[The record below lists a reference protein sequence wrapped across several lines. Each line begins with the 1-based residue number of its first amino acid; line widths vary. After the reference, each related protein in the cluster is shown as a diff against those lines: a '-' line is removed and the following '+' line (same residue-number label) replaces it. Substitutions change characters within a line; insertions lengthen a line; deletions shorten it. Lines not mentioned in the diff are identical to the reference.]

1 MLKTLCAP
9 GKGPRV
15 VRLLEVVSSEDAVSV
30 AQHTPRQSTGALL
43 YGVLPKTACSVK
55 RGIHQLS
62 TKLPSLLHSCAG
74 RKGAENPLP
83 VPLCGRQGWHWGGG
97 RAQDGLQTGQ
107 CVILTLAPFA
117 SLIAVSEL
125 VEREIIC

>member
-1 MLKTLCAP
+1 MSRALCAP
-9 GKGPRV
+9 GKAPRV

-62 TKLPSLLHSCAG
+62 TKLPSLLHSSAG
-74 RKGAENPLP
+74 RKGAENPSA
-83 VPLCGRQGWHWGGG
+83 VPLRGRQGWHWGGTGTG
-97 RAQDGLQTGQ
+97 RSAHRAVRDFNT
-107 CVILTLAPFA
+107 CPFC
-117 SLIAVSEL
+117 LL
-125 VEREIIC
+125 DCRL

>member
-1 MLKTLCAP
+1 MSRALCAP
-9 GKGPRV
+9 GKAPRV

-62 TKLPSLLHSCAG
+62 TKLPSLLHSSAG
-74 RKGAENPLP
+74 RKGAENPLA
-83 VPLCGRQGWHWGGG
+83 VPLRGRQGWHWGG
-97 RAQDGLQTGQ
+97 RAQDGLHTGQ
-107 CVILTLAPFA
+107 CEILTLAPFA
-117 SLIAVSEL
+117 SLIVVSEL
-125 VEREIIC
+125 VEMEIVC